1 MTAFKERRGGRTP
14 SRIYGENIE
23 MANTTRQSLTDV
35 LPKLRK
41 RIQKIWNRNENV
53 GEQNTKAA
61 LIDPLLA
68 ALGWDIEDID
78 EVSREYRRKS
88 QDNPVDYALFML
100 RSPRLF
106 VEAKGLEKD
115 LSDRKWIS
123 QDLGYATV
131 VGVEWCVLTNGDEYR
146 LYNAHAP
153 VDVEQKLFRVVRIS
167 ESGQEEY
174 ALETLELLSK
184 EKMGDNLL
192 SVLWKAHFIDRH
204 VSEALGDLLHNEDAG
219 LIRLRRKRTP
229 ELAPSQIR
237 ESLKRADIRIE
248 FPVVS
253 VSSPSLATEVEDES
267 SPTVQV
273 VEEAEGSQK
282 ALNIPGV
289 QVSDL
294 IRTNLVEPPL
304 RLEKFYKG
312 THLEAEIRSDGTII
326 FDGETYRSLSSA
338 AAYARKSIIGA
349 PEGRKYPQT
358 NGWVFWKYHDL
369 ETGRLEEI
377 DVLRQRYLNGQS
389 RS

>member
-1 MTAFKERRGGRTP
+1 MSSFRDGKVGSRP
-14 SRIYGENIE
+14 SRFHGENRE
-23 MANTTRQSLTDV
+23 MTNSAHQTLTNV
-35 LPKLRK
+35 LPKLRR
-41 RIQKIWNRNENV
+41 RIQKIQNRNENI

-68 ALGWDIEDID
+68 ALGWDVEDID

-123 QDLGYATV
+123 QVLGYATV

-167 ESGQEEY
+167 DSDQEEY
-174 ALETLELLSK
+174 TLETLELLSK

-192 SVLWKAHFIDRH
+192 NVLWKAHFIDRH
-204 VSEALGDLLHNEDAG
+204 VGRTLGELLQNDDAS
-219 LIRLRRKRTP
+219 LIRLIRKRTP
-229 ELAPSQIR
+229 ELTPSEIR
-237 ESLKRADIRIE
+237 ESLKRADIRID

-253 VSSPSLATEVEDES
+253 VSSQSSAREVDDELI
-267 SPTVQV
+267 SPVEV
-273 VEEAEGSQK
+273 VEKTKQGSK
-282 ALNIPGV
+282 TLNIPGV
-289 QVSDL
+289 KVGDL
-294 IRTNLVEPPL
+294 IRTSLVEPPL
-304 RLEKFYKG
+304 KLEKIYKG
-312 THLEAEIRSDGTII
+312 AHLEAEIQPDGTIV
-326 FDGETYRSLSSA
+326 FDGDSYRSLSLA
-338 AAYARKSIIGA
+338 ASYARKTIIGA

-358 NGWVFWKYHDL
+358 NGWVFWKYHDR
-369 ETGRLEEI
+369 ESGRLEEV

>member
-1 MTAFKERRGGRTP
+1 MTNSTHQ
-14 SRIYGENIE
+14 
-23 MANTTRQSLTDV
+23 TLTSV

-41 RIQKIWNRNENV
+41 RIQKIQNRNENI

-68 ALGWDIEDID
+68 ALGWDVEDID
-78 EVSREYRRKS
+78 EVSREYKRKS

-123 QDLGYATV
+123 QVLGYATV

-167 ESGQEEY
+167 ESDQDEY
-174 ALETLELLSK
+174 TLETLELLSK

-192 SVLWKAHFIDRH
+192 NVLWKAHFIDRH
-204 VSEALGDLLHNEDAG
+204 VSRALGELLQNDDAS
-219 LIRLRRKRTP
+219 LIRLIRKRTP
-229 ELAPSQIR
+229 ELTPSEIR
-237 ESLKRADIRIE
+237 ESLKRADIRID

-253 VSSPSLATEVEDES
+253 VSSQSSAREVEDEVT
-267 SPTVQV
+267 SPVEV
-273 VEEAEGSQK
+273 VEKTKEGQK
-282 ALNIPGV
+282 TLNIPGV
-289 QVSDL
+289 KVSDL

-304 RLEKFYKG
+304 KLEKVYKG
-312 THLEAEIRSDGTII
+312 AHLEAEIQPDGTMV
-326 FDGETYRSLSSA
+326 FDGETYRSLSLA
-338 AAYARKSIIGA
+338 AALARKSIIGA

-358 NGWVFWKYHDL
+358 NGWVFWKYRDS
-369 ETGRLEEI
+369 GRR
-377 DVLRQRYLNGQS
+377 VG
-389 RS
+389 

>member
-1 MTAFKERRGGRTP
+1 MSSFRDGKVGSRP
-14 SRIYGENIE
+14 SRFHGENRE
-23 MANTTRQSLTDV
+23 MTNSAHQTITNV
-35 LPKLRK
+35 LPKLRR
-41 RIQKIWNRNENV
+41 RIQKIQNRNENI

-68 ALGWDIEDID
+68 ALGWDVEDID

-123 QDLGYATV
+123 QVLGYATV

-167 ESGQEEY
+167 DSDQEEY
-174 ALETLELLSK
+174 TLETLELLSK

-192 SVLWKAHFIDRH
+192 NVLWKAHFIDRH
-204 VSEALGDLLHNEDAG
+204 VGRTLGELLQNDDAS
-219 LIRLRRKRTP
+219 LIRLIRKRTP
-229 ELAPSQIR
+229 ELTPSEIR
-237 ESLKRADIRIE
+237 ESLKRADIRID

-253 VSSPSLATEVEDES
+253 VSSQSSAREVDDELI
-267 SPTVQV
+267 SPVEV
-273 VEEAEGSQK
+273 VEKTKQGSK
-282 ALNIPGV
+282 TLNMPGV
-289 QVSDL
+289 KVGDL
-294 IRTNLVEPPL
+294 IRTSLVEPPL
-304 RLEKFYKG
+304 KLEKIYKG
-312 THLEAEIRSDGTII
+312 AHLEAEIQPDGTIV
-326 FDGETYRSLSSA
+326 FDGDSYRSLSLA
-338 AAYARKSIIGA
+338 ASYARKTIIGA

-358 NGWVFWKYHDL
+358 NGWVFWKYHDR
-369 ETGRLEEI
+369 ESGRLEEV